1 MNTLIEKTPSAYDY
15 PLLIKNI
22 LFSPFAYNGDQEIV
36 YRDSVRITYNQFR
49 ERVARLAAALVKL
62 GVKPGDTVAVMD
74 WDSHRYLEC
83 YFAIPMI
90 GAVIHMINIRLSAE
104 QLIYS
109 ITQAEDKIIMVH
121 PDFLQILEQIKG
133 RIDTVQHFIFMDS
146 FGEKPQTNLKI
157 TAFYEEFIN
166 ETQPLKEFPD
176 FDENTRATTFF
187 TTGTTGLPKGVYF
200 SHRQIV
206 LHTITVLGALSSPAQ
221 KSRFHTGDVYMPIT
235 PMYHVH
241 AWGIP
246 FVAVM
251 LGVKQVFPGK
261 YLPDILLKL
270 IEKENVTFSHCVPT
284 ILNMLLNDPVSKNI
298 DLSRWKIIIGGAS
311 LPRAMALTAM
321 ERGIDIY
328 CGYGMSETCPILT
341 IQHLTEEEHALPL
354 EKKVSQVVRTGRPI
368 GLVHVKVMNPQGEA
382 ERDDKATGEVTVRA
396 PWLTQGYLKDVS
408 NSEKLWEGG
417 WLHTQDV
424 ACHDASMSVR
434 ITDRTKDVIKIG
446 GEWLS
451 SLEIEDILSM
461 HPCIAEAA
469 VIGHPHSNWGEI
481 PFALLVTK
489 PEIKL
494 KERELMKHI
503 KKYIDMGLLP
513 REAILMKIKFVPAL
527 DKTSVGKINKV
538 ELRRKY
544 LSEGTV

>member
-1 MNTLIEKTPSAYDY
+1 MNTLIQQTPFAYGY

-22 LFSPFAYNGDQEIV
+22 LLSPYAYNPNQEIV
-36 YRDSVRITYNQFR
+36 FKDTVRITYSKFR
-49 ERVARLAAALVKL
+49 ERVARLASALVDL
-62 GVKPGDTVAVMD
+62 GIKPGDTVAVMD

-121 PDFLQILEQIKG
+121 PDFLPVLEHIKG
-133 RIDTVQHFIFMDS
+133 RIDTVEHYILLS
-146 FGEKPQTNLKI
+146 SEEKPQTSFKLSCN
-157 TAFYEEFIN
+157 YEEFI
-166 ETQPLKEFPD
+166 EKAEPMKEFPD

-206 LHTITVLGALSSPAQ
+206 LHTITVAGALAAPAQ

-246 FVAVM
+246 FVATM

-261 YLPDILLKL
+261 YLPGTLLKL
-270 IEKENVTFSHCVPT
+270 IVDEKVTFSHCVPT
-284 ILNMLLNDPVSKNI
+284 ILNMLLNDPISVNC
-298 DLSRWKIIIGGAS
+298 DLSKWKVIIGGAA
-311 LPRAMALTAM
+311 LPRAMAIQAL

-341 IQHLTEEEHALPL
+341 IQHLSEEEHALPPE
-354 EKKVSQVVRTGRPI
+354 EKAKEIVRTGRPI
-368 GLVHVKVMNPQGEA
+368 GLVHVKVTNPQGEA
-382 ERDDKATGEVTVRA
+382 ALDDKSTGEITVRA
-396 PWLTQGYLKDVS
+396 PWLTQGYLKDSS

-424 ACHDASMSVR
+424 ACRGSTGSVR
-434 ITDRTKDVIKIG
+434 ITDRIKDVIKIG
-446 GEWLS
+446 GEWVS
-451 SLEIEDILSM
+451 SLEIEDILCM
-461 HPCIAEAA
+461 YHGVAEAA
-469 VIGHPHSNWGEI
+469 VIGHPHSSWGEI
-481 PFALLVTK
+481 PFALVVTK
-489 PEIKL
+489 NDVKI
-494 KERELMKHI
+494 KERELMKQI
-503 KKYIDMGLLP
+503 KKYIEMGLLP
-513 REAILMKIKFVPAL
+513 RETILTKIQFVPSL
-527 DKTSVGKINKV
+527 EKTSVGKINKV

-544 LSEGTV
+544 LAD

>member
-1 MNTLIEKTPSAYDY
+1 MNTLIQQTPSAYSY

-22 LFSPFAYNGDQEIV
+22 LLSPFAYKPNQEIV
-36 YRDSVRITYNQFR
+36 FKDTVRITYSKFR
-49 ERVARLAAALVKL
+49 ERVARLASALVDL

-109 ITQAEDKIIMVH
+109 ITQAEDKIIMIH
-121 PDFLQILEQIKG
+121 PDFLPILEHIKG
-133 RIDTVQHFIFMDS
+133 RIDTVEHYILLAAE
-146 FGEKPQTNLKI
+146 EKPQTSFKLLCN
-157 TAFYEEFIN
+157 YEEFI
-166 ETQPLKEFPD
+166 EKAEPMKEFPD

-206 LHTITVLGALSSPAQ
+206 LHTITVAGSLAIPAQ
-221 KSRFHTGDVYMPIT
+221 KSRFHMEDVYMPIT

-246 FVAVM
+246 FVATM

-261 YLPDILLKL
+261 YLPGMLLKL
-270 IEKENVTFSHCVPT
+270 IVDEKVTFSHCVPT
-284 ILNMLLNDPVSKNI
+284 ILNMLLNDPSSVNY
-298 DLSRWKIIIGGAS
+298 DLSKWKVIIGGAA
-311 LPRAMALTAM
+311 LPRAMTIQAL

-328 CGYGMSETCPILT
+328 SGYGMSETCPILT
-341 IQHLTEEEHALPL
+341 IQHLSEEEHALPPAAKAK
-354 EKKVSQVVRTGRPI
+354 EIVRTGRPI
-368 GLVHVKVMNPQGEA
+368 GLVHVKVMSPQGEA
-382 ERDDKATGEVTVRA
+382 ALDDKSTGEITVRA
-396 PWLTQGYLKDVS
+396 PWLTQGYLKDTS

-424 ACHDASMSVR
+424 ACRNAAGSVR
-434 ITDRTKDVIKIG
+434 ITDRMKDVIKIG
-446 GEWLS
+446 GEWVS
-451 SLEIEDILSM
+451 SLEIEDILCM
-461 HPCIAEAA
+461 YQGVAEAA
-469 VIGHPHSNWGEI
+469 VIGHPHPNWGEI
-481 PFALLVTK
+481 PFALVVTK
-489 PEIKL
+489 ADVKI
-494 KERELMKHI
+494 KERELMKQI

-513 REAILMKIKFVPAL
+513 RETILTKIQFVPAL
-527 DKTSVGKINKV
+527 DKTSVGKVNKV

-544 LSEGTV
+544 LADV